1 MCAYSLR
8 EANARRVTRSSRP
21 AVELLPESHSA
32 PLQVV
37 GFAPLA
43 TAGVLQALHDPS
55 NPPGVRLPQR
65 VGCVVHVVS
74 LASQL
79 LGPGPA
85 CLEGLRGGQ
94 FFGKSFGNE
103 KKESSYRQAPRS
115 SRGVSRIAH
124 LRWAGEEVMPNPIS
138 SSACISSSRS
148 SSAVGHVAARSRLGE
163 VVWVRR
169 VAEPARYARA
179 RRGGE
184 GGREPPPGQ
193 IHRPWQSHRVAGW
206 VDASA
211 GATYRAASR
220 R

>member
-1 MCAYSLR
+1 
-8 EANARRVTRSSRP
+8 
-21 AVELLPESHSA
+21 
-32 PLQVV
+32 
-37 GFAPLA
+37 
-43 TAGVLQALHDPS
+43 
-55 NPPGVRLPQR
+55 VRLPQR

-79 LGPGPA
+79 LGPGSA

-94 FFGKSFGNE
+94 FFGKSFGNNE
-103 KKESSYRQAPRS
+103 RAHIDRPRS
-115 SRGVSRIAH
+115 SRGVSRFAH
-124 LRWAGEEVMPNPIS
+124 LRWAGEEVMPSPIS

-184 GGREPPPGQ
+184 GGSEPPPGQ
-193 IHRPWQSHRVAGW
+193 IHPP
-206 VDASA
+206 
-211 GATYRAASR
+211 
-220 R
+220 